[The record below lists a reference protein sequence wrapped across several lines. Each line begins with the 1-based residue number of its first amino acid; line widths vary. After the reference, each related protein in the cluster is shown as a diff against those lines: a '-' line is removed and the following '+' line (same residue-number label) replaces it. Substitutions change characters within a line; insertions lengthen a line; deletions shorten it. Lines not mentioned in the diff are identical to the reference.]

1 MPEQTI
7 EVRTLNAMLRIPLDQ
22 LHPGPNARG
31 DLGDVSDL
39 AVSIRAIGLQKP
51 LLVTPLDGDGWQIL
65 DGHRRHAAARQLGL
79 PHLDAILRRD
89 HGPAHRLQQ
98 QLAIHTQAAAFD
110 PIAEAQALH
119 VLMWQHNLDRGDIA
133 RAVGKSPGW
142 VRDRVL
148 LLQLEPTE
156 RDLVRAGRMPLAAAL
171 STIRGRLAERAGQ
184 RDRKWHATATGRGH
198 NQAADRPH
206 CPTCRCGRQ
215 ETS

>member
-7 EVRTLNAMLRIPLDQ
+7 GVRTLNAMLRIPLDQ
-22 LHPGPNARG
+22 R
-31 DLGDVSDL
+31 
-39 AVSIRAIGLQKP
+39 LQKP

-148 LLQLEPTE
+148 LLQLEPAE
-156 RDLVRAGRMPLAAAL
+156 RDLVRAGRMPPGAAL
-171 STIRGRLAERAGQ
+171 STIRA
-184 RDRKWHATATGRGH
+184 
-198 NQAADRPH
+198 
-206 CPTCRCGRQ
+206 TCRCGERTQ
-215 ETS
+215 DTP